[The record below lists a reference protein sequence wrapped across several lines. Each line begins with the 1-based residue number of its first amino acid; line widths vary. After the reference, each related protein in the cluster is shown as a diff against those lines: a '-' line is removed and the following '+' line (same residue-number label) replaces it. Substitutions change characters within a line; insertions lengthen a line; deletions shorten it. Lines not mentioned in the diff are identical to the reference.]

1 MDELTITKEKE
12 QVFGVV
18 KQFVSDIIGNEIA
31 AELDITP
38 ESNFTKDL
46 EMDSI
51 ELVSLAEKIRV
62 EYGEKIDFVQWLSGM
77 DLDRII
83 KLNIS
88 DIVDYI
94 VNVNYSNK

>member
-1 MDELTITKEKE
+1 MQTKEKE

-18 KQFVSDIIGNEIA
+18 KQFVSDIIGAEIA

-51 ELVSLAEKIRV
+51 ELVALAEKIRAKF
-62 EYGEKIDFVQWLSGM
+62 GEKIDFVQWLSGM
-77 DLDRII
+77 DLDRIV
-83 KLNIS
+83 KLTIG

-94 VNVNYSNK
+94 VHVGDSGK